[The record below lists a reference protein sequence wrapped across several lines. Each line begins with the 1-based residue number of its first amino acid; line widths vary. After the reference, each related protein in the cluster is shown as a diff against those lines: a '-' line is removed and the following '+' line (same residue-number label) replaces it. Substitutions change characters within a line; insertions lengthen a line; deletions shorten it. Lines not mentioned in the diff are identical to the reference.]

1 MQHAAPADGQG
12 SLARTPDVA
21 VVPLRVTIAASIDLG
36 RVPAAFARGGLGW
49 VAHPAGHVAAGLGKY
64 VSHLKFGLLPE
75 GGVAFRKAAIV
86 GLGTPVRNGDDWVIP
101 IEWRAASLA
110 PLFPVLVGW
119 LIARPAGLTIDG
131 FYAPPFGRLGY
142 VLDRGL
148 LSIMARAT
156 ARWFLGTAAD
166 ALAARTPATA

>member
-1 MQHAAPADGQG
+1 M
-12 SLARTPDVA
+12 
-21 VVPLRVTIAASIDLG
+21 VPLRVTIAASIDLG
-36 RVPAAFARGGLGW
+36 RVPAAFATGAATWLGQ
-49 VAHPAGHVAAGLGKY
+49 PAGHVAAGLGQY
-64 VSHLKFGLLPE
+64 LCDLQIGLRAE
-75 GGVAFRKAAIV
+75 RRVAFHKAAIV